1 MSATRVL
8 IVDDEPGMLE
18 NCSRML
24 GKEGYECHTLAD
36 SRLFVPK
43 MSQVQPH
50 ILLLDL
56 RMPGADGMQVLAE
69 ALAAD
74 PALPV
79 IIMTAYATVAS
90 AVQAIREGAFDYIAK
105 PFSRDQLSVAIARAV
120 RYRSLGDQTRAL
132 RQQVTR
138 ASPLGSMVG
147 ASPAMERL
155 LEDVAR
161 VAPAE
166 ADVLITG
173 ESGTGKELVA
183 RSIHALSPRS
193 RKPFIPVDCAA
204 LPEALLE
211 SEIFGHEKGAFT
223 GAVSRKF
230 GLMVEADGG
239 TFFLDEVGELGPT
252 LQSKL
257 LRALEERQVRRVG
270 STTFQTVNIRVV
282 TATNMELD
290 AAVRDGTFRQDLFY
304 RLNVVHLQ
312 LPPLRERA
320 GDIRLLMQTFLA
332 EFADLQGD
340 PAPHVTPDAWSA
352 LEGHPWPGN
361 VREIRNLAHRLIV
374 FDDDGIISV
383 SDLPDSIRGWG
394 GASLGVDSSP
404 LLPYSEARDQAL
416 AAFRT
421 AYSRRLLDEND
432 GNVTRAAAV
441 AGVSRRTFHRWLADT
456 ADARVDDR

>member
-1 MSATRVL
+1 MSATRIL
-8 IVDDEPGMLE
+8 IVDDEPGMLD
-18 NCSRML
+18 NCARML
-24 GKEGYECHTLAD
+24 GKEGYECHTLSD
-36 SRLFVPK
+36 STLFVPK
-43 MSQVQPH
+43 MNLVQPH
-50 ILLLDL
+50 VLLLDL

-105 PFSRDQLSVAIARAV
+105 PFSRDQLSVAIARAQ
-120 RYRSLGDQTRAL
+120 RYRALGDQTRAL

-138 ASPLGSMVG
+138 ASPLGSLVG
-147 ASPAMERL
+147 ASPAVERL

-211 SEIFGHEKGAFT
+211 SELFGHEKGAFT
-223 GAVSRKF
+223 GAVSRKT

-239 TFFLDEVGELGPT
+239 TLFLDEVGELGPA

-257 LRALEERQVRRVG
+257 LRALEERQVRRLG
-270 STTFQTVNIRVV
+270 STAFQSVNIRIVA
-282 TATNMELD
+282 ATNMELD
-290 AAVRDGTFRQDLFY
+290 AAIRGGPFRQDLFY
-304 RLNVVHLQ
+304 RLNVVHLG

-320 GDIRLLMQTFLA
+320 GDTQLLMQTFLA
-332 EFADLQGD
+332 EFAELQGNT
-340 PAPHVTPDAWSA
+340 PPQVTPDAWTA
-352 LEGHPWPGN
+352 LESHPWPGN
-361 VREIRNLAHRLIV
+361 VREVRNLAHRLIV
-374 FDDDGIISV
+374 FDDDGVISV

-394 GASLGVDSSP
+394 GTGLDADTSP
-404 LLPYSEARDQAL
+404 VLPYNEARDQAL
-416 AAFRT
+416 TAFRT
-421 AYSRRLLDEND
+421 EYSRRLLDENE
-432 GNVTRAAAV
+432 GNVTRAAAA
-441 AGVSRRTFHRWLADT
+441 AGVSRRTFHRWLAET
-456 ADARVDDR
+456 ADGQEEE